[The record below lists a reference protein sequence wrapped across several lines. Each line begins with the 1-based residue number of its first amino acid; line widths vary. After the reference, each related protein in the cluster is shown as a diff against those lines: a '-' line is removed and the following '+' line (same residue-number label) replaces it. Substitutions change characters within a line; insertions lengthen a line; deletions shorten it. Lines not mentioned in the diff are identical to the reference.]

1 MQLLHYVGY
10 FLLVSHSSQPP
21 PAPVTLVIAFLSKM
35 WLNGIIYRRDKKMR
49 YKYVVFDVDG
59 TLLNT
64 EESILQSFQKTLREC
79 AGIEKERAEL
89 TFCLGIT
96 GAAALKRLG
105 IGNEEEILSQWKD
118 NMSALNDLVH
128 VFDGVE
134 MLLKRLRDRGVRMG
148 IVTSRS
154 RAEYER
160 DFLRLGLD
168 GYFDTVVCEE
178 DTTCHKPEAEPL
190 ECYRKKTGARPEEV
204 LYIGDSIYDMECAAA
219 ANTACGLALW
229 GAGGVKHIHADYYF
243 PDPASVLS
251 VLDRLEAEN
260 EGRKWL
266 SWAMELQFIAQA
278 GITYTKDRFDLE
290 RFERIR
296 ELSGEIMGSYTG
308 LSKELVTDLF
318 CSETGFQTPKLDT
331 RAAIIEDGKILLV
344 KEKNGCYSMPGGW
357 VDVNKTVGENVVKE
371 TLEEA
376 GLTVVPVR
384 VVALHDK
391 NLHNPPAFAYGVC
404 KVFFL
409 CEIVEGEFTENIE
422 TVESGWF
429 SPDELPVLAEDRNT
443 KEQIQMCF
451 DAYADQNWKTVFE

>member
-1 MQLLHYVGY
+1 
-10 FLLVSHSSQPP
+10 
-21 PAPVTLVIAFLSKM
+21 
-35 WLNGIIYRRDKKMR
+35 MR
-49 YKYVVFDVDG
+49 YKYIVFDVDG

-64 EESILQSFQKTLREC
+64 EEAILQSLQKTLRDC
-79 AGIEKERAEL
+79 AGLEVDCSEL

-96 GAAALKRLG
+96 GTAALRRLG
-105 IGNEEEILSQWKD
+105 IHNEEVLTQWKD
-118 NMSALNDLVH
+118 NMMALKDLIH
-128 VFDGVE
+128 VFDGIE
-134 MLLKRLRDRGVRMG
+134 RLLKRLLAGGARLG

-154 RAEYER
+154 RAELEQ
-160 DFLRLGLD
+160 DFVRLGLG

-178 DTTCHKPEAEPL
+178 DTAGHKPEAEPL
-190 ECYRKKTGARPEEV
+190 ECYIKREGACPEEV
-204 LYIGDSIYDMECAAA
+204 LYIGDSIYDMECARAA
-219 ANTACGLALW
+219 KTACGLALW

-243 PDPASVLS
+243 QDPASVLS
-251 VLDRLEAEN
+251 ALERLNAKE

-278 GITYTKDRFDLE
+278 GVTYTKDNFDLE

-296 ELSGEIMGSYTG
+296 ELSGEIMSSYTG
-308 LSKELVTDLF
+308 LSREKVTDLF

-331 RAAIIEDGKILLV
+331 RAAIIENGKILLV
-344 KEKNGCYSMPGGW
+344 KEKDGRYSMPGGW

-371 TLEEA
+371 TKEEA

-384 VVALHDK
+384 VVALHDME
-391 NLHNPPAFAYGVC
+391 LHNPRIFAYGVC

-429 SPDELPVLAEDRNT
+429 SPDELPVLSEDKNT
-443 KEQIQMCF
+443 KAQIEMCF
-451 DAYADQNWKTVFE
+451 DAYEDKNWKTVFD